1 MKQYNR
7 MMSAVLL
14 LFTVVLAAAN
24 LLFIKGMEK
33 EKAELHKVEGNRI
46 LAVIKQELKKNENA
60 DLGMLI
66 DSIPVSD
73 YKTIMEIE
81 YLEEGASFMETE
93 EFYQVP
99 VFDAMFYPIALKA
112 GNGYLKL
119 TFWEGKGKDG
129 LSLLLLLNVLAICCF
144 FIVFVVLIYVK
155 RKLIMPFEQIKEY
168 PVLLAKGNLVQ
179 GLKEQREGYFG
190 KFLWGLDMLRETLED
205 RKQKNLELKREK
217 KTMLLSLAHDLK
229 TPLSSIY
236 LYGKALEKGVY
247 EQEEKRN
254 QAVEGILE
262 KTALMEDYI
271 GRIIAA
277 ATEDFLH
284 IPVNPGEFYL
294 RDLLRELTGFYG
306 EKLSLLHTEF
316 VTEPYENCLLYGD
329 FDRVLEVFE
338 NIMENAVKYGDGKE
352 IRICFERE
360 EDCMLVTVE
369 NTGNSLPKQ
378 ELSHIF
384 ESFYRGSNGKGKTGS
399 GLGLYICREILH
411 KMEGEIFAGI
421 EKGKMLVTV
430 VLKMV

>member
-1 MKQYNR
+1 
-7 MMSAVLL
+7 MMCAVLV
-14 LFTVVLAAAN
+14 LFMVILAAAN
-24 LLFIKGMEK
+24 LYFIKEMEK

-46 LAVIKQELKKNENA
+46 AAVIKQGLKENENA

-66 DSIPVSD
+66 DSIPLSA
-73 YKTIMEIE
+73 YKTIMDIR

-93 EFYQVP
+93 EFYRVP
-99 VFDAMFYPIALKA
+99 VYDAMFYPIALKK
-112 GNGYLKL
+112 GNGYIKL
-119 TFWEGKGKDG
+119 TFWEGKEKEG
-129 LSLLLLLNVLAICCF
+129 LSLLILLNVIVICCF
-144 FIVFVVLIYVK
+144 FILLAVLIYIK

-205 RKQKNLELKREK
+205 RKQKNLELEREK
-217 KTMLLSLAHDLK
+217 KTMLLSLSHDLK

-236 LYGKALEKGVY
+236 LYGKALEKGLY
-247 EQEEKRN
+247 DQKEKRN
-254 QAVEGILE
+254 QAVTGILE
-262 KTALMEDYI
+262 KAALMEDYI

-294 RDLLRELTGFYG
+294 KDLLGELTGFYG
-306 EKLSLLHTEF
+306 EKLSLLHTEL
-316 VTEPYENCLLYGD
+316 VIESYENCLLYGD
-329 FDRVLEVFE
+329 FDRALEVFE

-360 EDCMLVTVE
+360 EGCMLVTVE

-384 ESFYRGSNGKGKTGS
+384 ESFYRGSNGKGKSGS

-411 KMEGEIFAGI
+411 KMRGEVFAEI
-421 EKGKMLVTV
+421 EKGKMRVTV
-430 VLKMV
+430 VFEML